1 MHIGAGGQQ
10 HAGEVDDVRRKRFV
24 AIRIAGDVMQ
34 QRRAAEIA
42 VRRIEVRARVNE
54 RRIRCKQGAQAIDVA
69 VIQGGQRCVEAGMR
83 FDPLDLLGMLKPMF

>member
-54 RRIRCKQGAQAIDVA
+54 RRIRCKQGA
-69 VIQGGQRCVEAGMR
+69 
-83 FDPLDLLGMLKPMF
+83 